1 LDKASKTSSFPLFG
15 FLIFKNFERPNYIKL
30 GTVENKVESKVEST
44 MAKGPVTESQASE
57 TASEKLP
64 NSKAK
69 SSKEKLM
76 DKLMNEIQKAQKP
89 KDLLVHLFST
99 ELTIEDKEDL
109 LCYAPSQVYKRR
121 ENNQEDFEEIEAQ
134 LIEAGY
140 ARLALFLY
148 WCVFW
153 DRAQPE
159 GPESWIKELIEIDIE
174 RRWIA
179 QRKVCIQEKVQTL
192 QISSELLLSS
202 EDEAKHASQL
212 KIYKERL
219 TGLNKRQWALSRKKW
234 IKEDSI
240 DSWSFRRAYH
250 IQRKNPDWYLSD
262 TLIADCAGRGG
273 CCGKGCGCCER
284 PRTVDRLEYGTNTRG
299 HCTTACS
306 CCLNARGIE
315 ELDGDNGEII
325 DLQELY
331 FEYKSPG
338 LMDPHSFELL
348 KGYAFAFGSK

>member
-1 LDKASKTSSFPLFG
+1 MFKT
-15 FLIFKNFERPNYIKL
+15 FKRSNYIKL
-30 GTVENKVESKVEST
+30 GTVENIVESKFEST
-44 MAKGPVTESQASE
+44 MVKGPVIETQASE
-57 TASEKLP
+57 TASDKLP
-64 NSKAK
+64 TCKAN
-69 SSKEKLM
+69 SSKGQLM
-76 DKLMNEIQKAQKP
+76 DKSMNEIKKAQKP
-89 KDLLVHLFST
+89 KDLLVHLFSP
-99 ELTIEDKEDL
+99 ELTNEDKEDL
-109 LCYAPSQVYKRR
+109 LHYAPRHLYTRR

-134 LIEAGY
+134 LTEAGY
-140 ARLALFLY
+140 ARLALSLY

-153 DRAQPE
+153 DRPQPE

-179 QRKVCIQEKVQTL
+179 QRKVCIQEKVQNL

-212 KIYKERL
+212 KIYKDQL
-219 TGLNKRQWALSRKKW
+219 TDLNKRQWALSRKKW
-234 IKEDSI
+234 TKEGSI
-240 DSWSFRRAYH
+240 DSWSFGRAYH

-262 TLIADCAGRGG
+262 PLVADCAGRGG

-284 PRTVDRLEYGTNTRG
+284 PRTVDGLEDGTNTRG

-306 CCLNARGIE
+306 CCLKARGIE

-348 KGYAFAFGSK
+348 KGYVFAFGSK